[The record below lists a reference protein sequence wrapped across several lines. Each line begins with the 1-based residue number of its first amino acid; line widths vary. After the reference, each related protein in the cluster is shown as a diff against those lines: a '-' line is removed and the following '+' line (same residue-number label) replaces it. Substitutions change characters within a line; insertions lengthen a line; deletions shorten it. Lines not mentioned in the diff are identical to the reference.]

1 MDCHLPSSSVHGIS
15 QARMLR
21 WVAIPSCRGSS
32 WPRDRTCLLQC
43 RRILYC
49 WTTSEAQA
57 SEVKITESHPKS
69 FKADLGLLE
78 LLAFSLWFRCWSPPI
93 FPIPALLPGNFSWAV
108 RWSNHSITSFLS
120 LLLCVIVLC
129 YQTSNCLFYIY
140 IYIYIYIKHHCFIYF
155 IRFMFASGGNI
166 NLVPFTLFWLAVE
179 VLIL

>member
-108 RWSNHSITSFLS
+108 RWSNHSITSLS
-120 LLLCVIVLC
+120 CATRPPTVC
-129 YQTSNCLFYIY
+129 FMYIY
-140 IYIYIYIKHHCFIYF
+140 IYIYKTPLFYIFHPFYVCFRREHKSCSFYF
-155 IRFMFASGGNI
+155 I
-166 NLVPFTLFWLAVE
+166 LAGSRSLDS
-179 VLIL
+179 LI